1 MLKSFSQTLNSLGTH
16 DELIKDPEGAYTQ
29 LVRMQENA
37 KQSEASQG
45 AEKQESSSHSHE
57 LERSLSRS
65 DSLRLS
71 MRKSTSNDSSRHSF
85 AVYGVTGGF
94 DPHAIPFAEDGEESS
109 EGTVRK
115 IRNAPF
121 KRLMSLNSPEWP
133 YLLLGALAAG
143 VQGVVFP
150 MFGLLLSTAIKIFFE
165 PPQQLKKDSIFWGF
179 MMVVLGLTTLVA
191 LPIQSGFFGVAG
203 GKLIQR
209 VRSLSFK
216 KVVHQEISWF
226 DDPANSR

>member
-1 MLKSFSQTLNSLGTH
+1 MNSLGTH

-29 LVRMQENA
+29 LVRMQESA
-37 KQSEASQG
+37 KQSEDSQG
-45 AEKQESSSHSHE
+45 LEKQESAHSRE

-65 DSLRLS
+65 DSQRLS

-94 DPHAIPFAEDGEESS
+94 DPLSIPFPDDFEESD

-121 KRLMSLNSPEWP
+121 KRLMALNTPEWP
-133 YLLLGALAAG
+133 YLLIGAIGAG
-143 VQGVVFP
+143 VQGVIFP

-165 PPQQLKKDSIFWGF
+165 PPQQLKKDSVFWGL
-179 MMVVLGLTTLVA
+179 MMVVLGLTTLVSN
-191 LPIQSGFFGVAG
+191 PIQSGFFGVAG